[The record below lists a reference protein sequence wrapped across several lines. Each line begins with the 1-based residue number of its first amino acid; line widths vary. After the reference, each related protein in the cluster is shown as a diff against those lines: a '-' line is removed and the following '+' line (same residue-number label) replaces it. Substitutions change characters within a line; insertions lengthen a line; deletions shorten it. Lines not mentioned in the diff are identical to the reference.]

1 MEPTQATWAILG
13 LIAQKPRS
21 GYDLKRAIDR
31 TIRHF
36 WAASYGQIYPD
47 LRRLEAAG
55 WIAGDDAPRGG
66 RARRI
71 YRITPAG
78 SAALDRW
85 LAGAETR
92 VELRDESLLRL
103 FFSDTLPHDRGLGPD
118 PPFVDLVYR
127 WALDYCEWGVAWCDR
142 ELERLGRAA

>member
-1 MEPTQATWAILG
+1 MYHRDISWRDMEPTQATWAILG

-36 WAASYGQIYPD
+36 WAASSGQIYPA

-55 WIAGDDAPRGG
+55 WIAGDDAPRGA

-78 SAALDRW
+78 SAGLDPRRAR
-85 LAGAETR
+85 AGGGGGGAAE
-92 VELRDESLLRL
+92 
-103 FFSDTLPHDRGLGPD
+103 
-118 PPFVDLVYR
+118 
-127 WALDYCEWGVAWCDR
+127 
-142 ELERLGRAA
+142 AARRR